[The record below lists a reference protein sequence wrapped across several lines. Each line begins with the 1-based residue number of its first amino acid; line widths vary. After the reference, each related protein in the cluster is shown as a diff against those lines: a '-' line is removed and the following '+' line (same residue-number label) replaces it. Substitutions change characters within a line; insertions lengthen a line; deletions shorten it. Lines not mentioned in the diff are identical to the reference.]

1 MQRIVIIGN
10 NSYLGI
16 GLAKYFDN
24 QELYCLEYNTW
35 EKYQDI
41 LKNADAVINFA
52 IAPEFSN
59 SDICLDDVID
69 IRLANVLKNTT
80 AQYIF
85 MSSRKV
91 YGISNTPIIHKE
103 TDPIVGCDFYS
114 KNKIKTEQALY
125 NILADNLTI
134 LRVSNIV
141 GEPVFRE
148 NYKTFMGWICESM
161 RTNGRLI
168 VTQNEQ
174 AVKDFI
180 TKDFLHKNIAKII
193 SNRLTGVY
201 NLSAGFGIRIKDIL
215 VSYVGEQNTSFIGKD
230 QPLLD
235 QFILDNS
242 KLSKQTGFELSPDE
256 LLKYLKK
263 FQKELLLMC
272 KCKSS
277 FYKS

>member
-10 NSYLGI
+10 NSYLGR

-35 EKYQDI
+35 EKYQNI

-91 YGISNTPIIHKE
+91 YGSSNTPIIHKE

-180 TKDFLHKNIAKII
+180 TKDFLHKNII
-193 SNRLTGVY
+193 SVISKRLIGTY
-201 NLSAGFGIRIKDIL
+201 NLSAGFGTTVHDIL
-215 VSYVGEQNTSFIGKD
+215 TGYVGEDCIVWKGKKA
-230 QPLLD
+230 PIKD
-235 QFILDNS
+235 QFILNNS
-242 KLSKQTGFELSPDE
+242 KLLQLTNNVFTQQMLKEH
-256 LLKYLKK
+256 LLKYKK
-263 FQKELLLMC
+263 QLME
-272 KCKSS
+272 KL
-277 FYKS
+277 